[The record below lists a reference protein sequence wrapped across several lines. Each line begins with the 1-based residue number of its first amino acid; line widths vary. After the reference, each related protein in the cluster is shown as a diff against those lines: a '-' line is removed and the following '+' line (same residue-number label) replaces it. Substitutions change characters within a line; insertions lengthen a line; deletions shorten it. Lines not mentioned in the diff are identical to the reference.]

1 MNNRWM
7 KVLLPFL
14 ALIVGFGGMTL
25 IEVSASEDEKK
36 ELVDTRPT
44 ITVETAHAED
54 YQVVISNHGEVQPL
68 ERTMISAQVSGEV
81 ISWHPSFVA
90 GGLVLRGSVLF
101 SIEKDAYEA
110 ALLQAEANVSLAQSQ
125 LIEEKA
131 RADVAGREARSLP
144 SSKVSDL
151 YLRKPQLLSAQA
163 NLKSAQASLK
173 IAQRDLDNCEVI
185 APYDA
190 LVISR
195 NIGVGQFISQGTSV
209 GEIYNV
215 EAAEVIFPIAGFD
228 REFLPDDLAEKE
240 AKVVT
245 NGYSPIERT
254 GLISRDLGVV
264 DQATRM
270 SQLVVRVNDP
280 YSLKSN
286 LPALKFGNYVQ
297 VSFPGRTLE
306 HIYRLPQALVN
317 NQTVWIMDKD
327 SKLQP
332 KKVEIL
338 REEGEFLLISKGISD
353 NDSIV
358 TTLPEYPQTG
368 MEVKVSSEKSASEL
382 TAHKAK

>member
-1 MNNRWM
+1 M
-7 KVLLPFL
+7 KVLFPFL
-14 ALIVGFGGMTL
+14 ALFVGFGAMTL

-36 ELVDTRPT
+36 EVVDTRPT
-44 ITVETAHAED
+44 ITVETAQAED
-54 YQVVISNHGEVQPL
+54 YQVVISNYGEVQPL

-81 ISWHPSFVA
+81 ISWHPNFVA
-90 GGLVLRGSVLF
+90 GGLVLRGSTLF
-101 SIEKDAYEA
+101 SLEKDAYEA
-110 ALLQAEANVSLAQSQ
+110 ALLQAEANVSLAQAQ
-125 LIEEKA
+125 LIEEQA
-131 RADVAGREARSLP
+131 RADVAKQEAKGLA

-163 NLKSAQASLK
+163 NLKSAQAGLK

-190 LVISR
+190 LVVSR
-195 NIGVGQFISQGTSV
+195 SIGVGQFIGLGTTI

-215 EAAEVIFPIAGFD
+215 EAAEIIFPIAGFD
-228 REFLPDDLAEKE
+228 REFLPDDLAEKQ
-240 AKVVT
+240 AKVTT
-245 NGYSPIERT
+245 NGYNPIERT

-286 LPALKFGNYVQ
+286 MPALKFGNYVQ
-297 VSFPGRTLE
+297 VSFPGRTLD

-317 NQTVWIMDKD
+317 NKTVWVMDKD
-327 SKLQP
+327 NKLQP

-338 REEGEFLLISKGISD
+338 REEGAFLLISKGISD
-353 NDSIV
+353 NDNIV

-368 MEVKVSSEKSASEL
+368 MEVKIAGVKAANEL
-382 TAHKAK
+382 TAQKAK

>member
-7 KVLLPFL
+7 KFLFPAL
-14 ALIVGFGGMTL
+14 ALVAGFGTMTL

-36 ELVDTRPT
+36 EIVDTRPT
-44 ITVETAHAED
+44 VTVEAAHAED
-54 YQVVISNHGEVQPL
+54 YQVVIANYGEVQPL
-68 ERTMISAQVSGEV
+68 ERTMISSQVSGEV
-81 ISWHPSFVA
+81 VSWHPNFVA
-90 GGLVLRGSVLF
+90 GGLVLRGSTLF
-101 SIEKDAYEA
+101 SIEKDTYEA
-110 ALLQAEANVSLAQSQ
+110 ALLQAQANVSLAQAQ

-131 RADVAGREARSLP
+131 RGDVAKQEAKSIP
-144 SSKVSDL
+144 DSQVSDL
-151 YLRKPQLLSAQA
+151 YLRKPQLLSAEA
-163 NLKSAQASLK
+163 NLKSAQAGLK
-173 IAQRDLDNCEVI
+173 IAQRDLDNCAVI

-190 LVISR
+190 LVVSR
-195 NIGVGQFISQGTSV
+195 NIGVGQFIVQGTTV
-209 GEIYNV
+209 DEIYSV

-228 REFLPDDLAEKE
+228 REFLPDNLADKE
-240 AKVVT
+240 AQITT
-245 NGYSPIERT
+245 NGYNPIKRT

-297 VSFPGRTLE
+297 VSFSGRTLD
-306 HIYRLPQALVN
+306 HIYLLPQALVN
-317 NQTVWIMDKD
+317 NQTVWVMDKD

-353 NDSIV
+353 NDNIV
-358 TTLPEYPQTG
+358 TTLPEYPQMG
-368 MEVKVSSEKSASEL
+368 MEVKVVNVAVANEPLAQP
-382 TAHKAK
+382 AN